1 MAAVFPRQVAIAL
14 LALALARPLLAQ
26 CPDGT
31 PPPCAGGS
39 GPAPR
44 SVAVLTFDNI
54 TRDTTAQYL
63 AEGLADQIFTR
74 LAQVERLTVISRSA
88 VRRLRDAD
96 QLSVQQVGRALNVA
110 YLVSGS
116 VRMAGGRL
124 HINVEA
130 LRAQSGAAVWSSAY
144 DRAQDDLLGLEEA
157 IATEVAAGI
166 GGRLTPQEQR
176 GLARRLTGSAEAYRR
191 LLRGNVLLARRTA
204 SSFLGAIA
212 EFQAA
217 ALADPTIVPAHAR
230 LAYAYAL
237 CSLSGFGTCLVPDT
251 ALALGRRAADRAI
264 SLDPRSSDAWLGR
277 AYTMFLQYGQ
287 NGQYDGVGDPPPES
301 LSVAFAAFHR
311 SVELDPRNDEAWHQ
325 YGASLA
331 GVNDSAS
338 EAYLRRALAIDPT
351 RAISWRDLS
360 WTYAETGRSVDALRM
375 IDSAVALDPTNAAY
389 LREGAAHHLAAL
401 LAAGDTAGAL
411 AYARSHDQLEPSSAF
426 LAAVGGDSTARRAW
440 EARVT
445 AGNEDRFSFVVLYLM
460 WTGRSDAAVNQV
472 LRYWRNPW
480 RAMFMRAA
488 VYAPMRAD
496 SRFQALLDTAQ
507 RVRDRVRW
515 R

>member
-1 MAAVFPRQVAIAL
+1 MTVPRILLLCALGAAPRL
-14 LALALARPLLAQ
+14 LAAQ

-31 PPPCAGGS
+31 PPPCAVGAA
-39 GPAPR
+39 PAPR
-44 SVAVLTFDNI
+44 SVAVLTFDNV

-88 VRRLRDAD
+88 VRRLRNAD
-96 QLSVQQVGRALNVA
+96 QLSVQQLGRALNVS

-116 VRMAGGRL
+116 IRMAGGRA

-130 LRAQSGAAVWSSAY
+130 LRAASGAAVWSSAF

-176 GLARRLTGSAEAYRR
+176 GLARRVTGNAEAYRR
-191 LLRGNVLLARRTA
+191 LLRGTVLLARRTVPG
-204 SSFLGAIA
+204 FLAAIA

-217 ALADPTIVPAHAR
+217 AEADSTLVQAHAR

-237 CSLSGFGTCLVPDT
+237 CSLSGFGTCLAPDS
-251 ALALGRRAADRAI
+251 ALALGRRAADVAI

-277 AYTMFLQYGQ
+277 AYTMFLLYGQ
-287 NGQYDGVGDPPPES
+287 NSRYDEVAAAPLES

-325 YGASLA
+325 YGASLT

-338 EAYLRRALAIDPT
+338 EAYLRRAIAIDPT
-351 RAISWRDLS
+351 RAISYRDLAL
-360 WTYAETGRSVDALRM
+360 TYAQTGRGADAVRM
-375 IDSAVALDPTNAAY
+375 MDSALALDPTNGAY
-389 LREGAAHHLAAL
+389 LREGAAHRLVAL
-401 LAAGDTAGAL
+401 LTRGDTAGAL
-411 AYARSHDQLEPSSAF
+411 AYARSHDQLDPSSAL
-426 LAAVGGDSTARRAW
+426 LAALGRDAAARSAW
-440 EARVT
+440 EARAT
-445 AGNEDRFSFVVLYLM
+445 AGSEGRFSYLPVYLV
-460 WTGRSDAAVNQV
+460 WAGRPDAAVSEL
-472 LRYWRNPW
+472 LRHWTNPW
-480 RAMFMRAA
+480 RAIFMRLTW
-488 VYAPMRAD
+488 YEPLRAD
-496 SRFQALLDTAQ
+496 PRFQALLDRSQ
-507 RVRDRVRW
+507 LVRARVRW